1 MKLINIFILLYLLS
15 VTSYA
20 QLIFGQN
27 RKKTNEAIEI
37 NYASPRELEIADIE
51 IRGLQFLD
59 NNALTSLSGLK
70 VGDKIKIPGDEI
82 SLAIKKL
89 WKQGIIGNIA
99 IFASKI
105 EGNQVW
111 LVIELSERPR
121 LMKYEFE
128 GVSKGHQ
135 TEIEDDLELTKGKII
150 TDVVIKNTELAVRKF
165 YEAKGFFNAGVTLSQ
180 RIDTV
185 IRNSAVLMIKV
196 DKGRKVKIYD
206 INFHGNEHFS
216 DTKLRSKFKKTGETP
231 RFSLPSALLVNAIKL
246 VNPKHLFYFMTHKDT
261 ATTQEFRD
269 QLSNVAKLNF
279 FKPSKFVKE
288 EFVNDK
294 TALISFLN
302 SKGYRDA
309 AIMSDTNYAI
319 NEKHMNIDIDIFEG
333 RKYYFREIKW
343 EGNFIYDDATLSK
356 VLGVQKGDIYDLEL
370 IQTKLN
376 YDPTG
381 VDVSSLYMDDGYL
394 FFNIN
399 PVEVGVSGDSIDLEM
414 RVFEGGQAT
423 IKKVLITGNEKTKD
437 YVVRRELR
445 TVPGQKFSRE
455 LLIRTQREL
464 SQLGYFDPQKVNPI
478 PVPNMVDETVDIE
491 WELVEQPSDQ
501 IELSGGWG
509 GYYGFVGTLGVSFNN
524 FSIREAMK
532 FEKFPPMG
540 DGQRLSVR
548 AQANG
553 RRYQS
558 YTASFQEP
566 WLGGKKPNSF
576 GISYNHS
583 VQRYLN
589 FQDNTTIGSLSV
601 NSFSVS
607 LGRRV
612 NWPDDFFVISN
623 AVSLSKY
630 SLYNYQGFSLGFAT
644 GDANSF
650 VFNTTVSRRSSDNPM
665 YPQRG
670 SDISLSLNMTP
681 PYSLFNDLNYE
692 TAIPEDRYKWVEYH
706 KWNFDFRY
714 YIPVIPKLVLA
725 PRVHFGFIGSYS
737 DKASVGPFERFVLGG
752 DGLTGQNFILGTDVI
767 GLRGYPN
774 PQQSA
779 RKETSLTPFDSETNI
794 LGGIAFTKYIL
805 ELRYPVSLNPTATI
819 YLLTFV
825 EGGNNWNN
833 SEAYNPYK
841 LYRSAGIGARIFM
854 PAFGLLGID
863 YGYGFDAIPGTSE
876 RSGGQFH
883 FSIGQQIR

>member
-1 MKLINIFILLYLLS
+1 MKLINIFIFLFLLS
-15 VTSYA
+15 VKSYS
-20 QLIFGQN
+20 QLIFGKN
-27 RKKTNEAIEI
+27 RKKSTAAIEI

-70 VGDKIKIPGDEI
+70 IGDKIKIPGDEI

-89 WKQGIIGNIA
+89 WNQGIIGNIS

-105 EGNQVW
+105 EGDQVW

-121 LMKYEFE
+121 LVKYEFE
-128 GVSKGHQ
+128 GVSKSHR
-135 TEIEDDLELTKGKII
+135 TEIEDELELTKGKII

-165 YEAKGFFNAGVTLSQ
+165 YEAKGFFNADVTLSQ

-185 IRNSAVLMIKV
+185 LRNSAILTIEVE
-196 DKGRKVKIYD
+196 KGRKVKIYD
-206 INFHGNEHFS
+206 INFYGNKSFS

-231 RFSLPSALLVNAIKL
+231 RFSLPSELLVSAVKL
-246 VNPKHLFYFMTHKDT
+246 INPKNFFYFMTHKDT
-261 ATTQEFRD
+261 ITAQQFRD
-269 QLSNVAKLNF
+269 QLTDVAKLNF
-279 FKPSKFVKE
+279 FKSSKFVKE
-288 EFVNDK
+288 EFENDK
-294 TALISFLN
+294 AALITFLN

-309 AIMSDTNYAI
+309 VIMSDTNYAI
-319 NEKHMNIDIDIFEG
+319 SDKHMNIDIDIIEG
-333 RKYYFREIKW
+333 SKYYFRDIKW
-343 EGNFIYDDATLSK
+343 EGNFIYDDATLSN
-356 VLGVQKGDIYDLEL
+356 VLGVEKGDIYDLEL

-381 VDVSSLYMDDGYL
+381 IDVSSLYMDDGYL

-399 PVEVGVSGDSIDLEM
+399 PVEIGVSGDSIDLEM

-423 IKKVLITGNEKTKD
+423 IKKVLISGNEKTKD

-445 TVPGQKFSRE
+445 TIPGQKFSRE

-478 PVPNMVDETVDIE
+478 PIPNMVDETVNIE

-509 GYYGFVGTLGVSFNN
+509 GFYGFVGTLGVSFNN
-524 FSIREAMK
+524 FSIKEALK
-532 FEKFPPMG
+532 LNKFPPMG

-553 RRYQS
+553 RRFQS

-589 FQDNTTIGSLSV
+589 FRDNTTIGSLSV

-623 AVSLSKY
+623 ALSFSKY

-670 SDISLSLNMTP
+670 SDVSLSVNITP
-681 PYSLFNDLNYE
+681 PYSIFNELDYE
-692 TAIPEDRYKWVEYH
+692 AALPEERYKWVEYH
-706 KWNFDFRY
+706 KWNLDFRY
-714 YIPVIPKLVLA
+714 YLPLFPKLILA
-725 PRVHFGFIGSYS
+725 PRIHFGFIGSYS
-737 DKASVGPFERFVLGG
+737 EKATVGPFERFVLGG

-779 RKETSLTPFDSETNI
+779 RRATSLTPFDSETNI

-825 EGGNNWNN
+825 EGGNTWNN
-833 SEAYNPYK
+833 SEAYNPYQ

-863 YGYGFDAIPGTSE
+863 YGYGFDSIPGSNE
-876 RSGGQFH
+876 RAGGQFH